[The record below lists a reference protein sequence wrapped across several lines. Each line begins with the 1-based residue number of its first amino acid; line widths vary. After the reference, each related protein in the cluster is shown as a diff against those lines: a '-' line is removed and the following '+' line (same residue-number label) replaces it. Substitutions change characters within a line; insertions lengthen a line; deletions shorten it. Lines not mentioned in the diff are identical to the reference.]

1 MFSATQILD
10 RIPTVGLGHR
20 DSGLIFASS
29 DPLPLLADK
38 IILLV
43 LSSSSPPCRINY
55 GDNRVPSFLLSC
67 YVFCIIHLCFHMKLF

>member
-43 LSSSSPPCRINY
+43 LSSPSPPCRINY
-55 GDNRVPSFLLSC
+55 GDNRVPFFFCYLAMYFALFT
-67 YVFCIIHLCFHMKLF
+67 YVFI